1 MVRDWPWWQLPPLLR
16 WYVASQVAAWVAVGV
31 ILAASTDW
39 RSSDLLLFALLAG
52 CGSIS
57 SACTP
62 RSAYTG
68 GGVTRD
74 FSSMWVL
81 PTAILLPPIY
91 ALVIP
96 IAFTGVMQIWVHRGV
111 LYRRVFTIAATGL
124 SYAAASWAFHSIPAS
139 FAGPSVG
146 SVTHAFTWCMAV
158 AACEIL
164 GSRAHHYLIAA
175 AVKMS
180 DPSVRVLRLDLNRE
194 ALQALFVEVDLGVLI
209 TLAVALSPALVLIA
223 LPTVLLV
230 RRFLVFPLLV
240 AQSRVD
246 SKTGLLNVSTW
257 EAEAEVELSRARRT
271 QSPLAMALVD
281 IDHFKAVNDTYG
293 HLVGDRVL
301 KSLAQA
307 LTSHLRDYDRAG
319 RFGGEEFVLLLPQT
333 SEADACGI
341 AERLRSH
348 VAGLQVPVS
357 DRPNAPT
364 VSLTISIGVTA
375 MEPGET
381 RELTDLLA
389 AADSALYHAK
399 QTGRNRIATRA
410 AQSNMGLDAE
420 FGGDHTGDVRVD
432 PDGASLRLSRLLCV
446 SIMERHEA
454 AIASAQTDARAA
466 SRWIRGGR
474 GRAVQPGCT
483 AAARTTGSRV
493 SAGKPSPCSGAAVE
507 VVPPSAVIDLIGLGG
522 RLRGMSPAAG
532 PLRSARRLGHRAWL
546 RGPAARPRASFFLVG
561 LAADLP
567 AIQGQVCCR

>member
-16 WYVASQVAAWVAVGV
+16 WYVATTIAVWVAVAV
-31 ILAASTDW
+31 ILAMRTDW

-62 RSAYTG
+62 RSAYTSG
-68 GGVTRD
+68 GGVTMD
-74 FSSMWVL
+74 FCSIWVL

-91 ALVIP
+91 ALVVPIP
-96 IAFTGVMQIWVHRGV
+96 FMAVLQLVVHRGV
-111 LYRRVFTIAATGL
+111 VYRRVFTAVAMGL
-124 SYAAASWAFHSIPAS
+124 SYAAASWVFHSIPAS
-139 FAGPSVG
+139 FAGTSVG
-146 SVTHAFTWCMAV
+146 SGTHAFTWCLAV

-164 GSRAHHYLIAA
+164 GNRGHHYLIAV

-180 DPSVRVLRLDLNRE
+180 DPSVRILRLDLNRE
-194 ALQALFVEVDLGVLI
+194 SMQGLFVEIDLGVLI
-209 TLAVALSPALVLIA
+209 ALAVGLSPALVLIA
-223 LPTVLLV
+223 MPTVLLV

-307 LTSHLRDYDRAG
+307 LTSQLRDYDRAG

-348 VAGLQVPVS
+348 VAAMEVPVS

-399 QTGRNRIATRA
+399 QTGRNRIATHA
-410 AQSNMGLDAE
+410 AESNMGLDAE
-420 FGGDHTGDVRVD
+420 FGGHRTGDVRVD
-432 PDGASLRLSRLLCV
+432 PTGASLRLSRLLCV
-446 SIMERHEA
+446 STKARHGA

-466 SRWIRGGR
+466 YR
-474 GRAVQPGCT
+474 Q
-483 AAARTTGSRV
+483 
-493 SAGKPSPCSGAAVE
+493 
-507 VVPPSAVIDLIGLGG
+507 
-522 RLRGMSPAAG
+522 
-532 PLRSARRLGHRAWL
+532 ARRRRYCEQLAITTSCAVTLGR
-546 RGPAARPRASFFLVG
+546 
-561 LAADLP
+561 
-567 AIQGQVCCR
+567 